1 MRSPVIFVAV
11 NALAITCSMNAWAG
25 PTYISHVTSI
35 DQKVITSPRNNKKQ
49 VLEGCG
55 PVAAAMLLGYWQ
67 TERGKTNLLSKGFKG
82 LGKHPY
88 SALQKLYIDLNAK
101 KAPGPNNK
109 ATYTMPNDLFKGLE
123 KRVKGTGLKV
133 KRIRRSKS
141 WKKKKA
147 ALLLQ
152 LKNGNPVIIL
162 KNKEHKRGCLGENSR
177 GWNLIKNISY
187 AHYFL
192 VVGFQRKNTQESFAI
207 MPGWYDR
214 PMALASSYSSHKKGS
229 SDYGLCTFDE
239 MKKTNPSLFW
249 IEP

>member
-1 MRSPVIFVAV
+1 MRLAVIF
-11 NALAITCSMNAWAG
+11 LAASAWAFTFSVNAWADSR
-25 PTYISHVTSI
+25 YISHVTSI
-35 DQKVITSPRNNKKQ
+35 DQKVIKSPRNNKKQ

-67 TERGKTNLLSKGFKG
+67 TQRGKKNLLSSGFKG

-88 SALQKLYIDLNAK
+88 SALRKLYIDLNAK
-101 KAPGPNNK
+101 KAPGANNK
-109 ATYTMPNDLFKGLE
+109 ATYTMPNDLFKGLK

-133 KRIRRSKS
+133 KRLRKSKS
-141 WKKKKA
+141 WKKKKS
-147 ALLLQ
+147 ALLTQ

-162 KNKEHKRGCLGENSR
+162 KNKEHKRGCLGQTSR
-177 GWNLIKNISY
+177 GWNLIKNISN

-192 VVGFQRKNTQESFAI
+192 VVGFKRKNTQKSFAI
-207 MPGWYDR
+207 MPGWSDQ
-214 PMALASSYSSHKKGS
+214 PKALANSYSRHRTGS
-229 SDYGLCTFDE
+229 SDFGLCTFDE